1 MQKMILGA
9 LAIMPALLV
18 PVALP
23 SMVLAADAHGAAAT
37 VETLAKTTKSWDGAT
52 LPAYANGQPEITIL
66 RITVKAGQK
75 LAVHRHPYINA
86 GVLLKGE
93 LTVRTEDGKSL
104 ILRAGD
110 PCLIGI
116 DQERWAL
123 NQIEACSIQVD
134 VLESKRRT
142 LRQLFGRS

>member
-1 MQKMILGA
+1 MRTMILGA
-9 LAIMPALLV
+9 LAVGPALLA
-18 PVALP
+18 PIALP
-23 SMVLAADAHGAAAT
+23 SVALAADAHGAAAT

-66 RITVKAGQK
+66 RITVQAGQK

-110 PCLIGI
+110 PIVETVQTWHHGENSGDGPAEIVVFYAGI
-116 DQERWAL
+116 EGQPITIAR
-123 NQIEACSIQVD
+123 
-134 VLESKRRT
+134 
-142 LRQLFGRS
+142 

>member
-1 MQKMILGA
+1 MNKNTLRA
-9 LAIMPALLV
+9 LAVLAPVLLM
-18 PVALP
+18 P
-23 SMVLAADAHGAAAT
+23 SMALAADAHGAAAT
-37 VETLAKTTKSWDGAT
+37 VETLAKTTKSWDGTT

-110 PCLIGI
+110 PIVETVQTWHHGENSGDGPAEI
-116 DQERWAL
+116 IVFYAGVEGQPITIAR
-123 NQIEACSIQVD
+123 
-134 VLESKRRT
+134 
-142 LRQLFGRS
+142 

>member
-1 MQKMILGA
+1 MRTMILGA
-9 LAIMPALLV
+9 LAVGPALLA

-23 SMVLAADAHGAAAT
+23 SMALAADAHGAAAT

-93 LTVRTEDGKSL
+93 LTVRTEDGKTL

-110 PCLIGI
+110 PIVETVQTWHHGENSGDGPAEIVVFYAGI
-116 DQERWAL
+116 EGQPITIAR
-123 NQIEACSIQVD
+123 
-134 VLESKRRT
+134 
-142 LRQLFGRS
+142 

>member
-1 MQKMILGA
+1 MILGA
-9 LAIMPALLV
+9 LAVGPALLA
-18 PVALP
+18 PIALP
-23 SMVLAADAHGAAAT
+23 SVALAADAHGAAAT

-66 RITVKAGQK
+66 RITVQAGQK

-110 PCLIGI
+110 PIVETVQTWHHGENSGDGPAEIVVFYAGI
-116 DQERWAL
+116 EGQPITIAR
-123 NQIEACSIQVD
+123 
-134 VLESKRRT
+134 
-142 LRQLFGRS
+142 